1 MLLYEKPYLHPS
13 MKADLAGDSPSL
25 ASIHDSLSNEKARFK
40 RVRLS
45 MGETSEQSGQNAEAG
60 QNPHIEL
67 EENVKSSYRNMLVS
81 GGHVLGMENNYVEED
96 EEFIC
101 EFDSDDEAMDLASK
115 GCFIYLTNEEKKRHY
130 LTIKLWSPRFR
141 LKEGTVY
148 LVAAWIRLLGMPLEF
163 YDRVVLARIRNAVG
177 RTLKIDRTTSE
188 PSRASSSAKSKGKV
202 LGAVRVVYLEPLIR
216 QKDGAVTGKTIKK
229 TNLAM
234 EIHNVGSDD
243 RNVRIHQP
251 FQQDD
256 LVNST
261 VINNQDCQMD
271 QMGVGVNG
279 VA

>member
-67 EENVKSSYRNMLVS
+67 EENVKPSYRNMLVS

-115 GCFIYLTNEEKKRHY
+115 GCFIYLTNEEKKR
-130 LTIKLWSPRFR
+130 IW
-141 LKEGTVY
+141 
-148 LVAAWIRLLGMPLEF
+148 
-163 YDRVVLARIRNAVG
+163 
-177 RTLKIDRTTSE
+177 
-188 PSRASSSAKSKGKV
+188 
-202 LGAVRVVYLEPLIR
+202 
-216 QKDGAVTGKTIKK
+216 
-229 TNLAM
+229 
-234 EIHNVGSDD
+234 
-243 RNVRIHQP
+243 
-251 FQQDD
+251 
-256 LVNST
+256 
-261 VINNQDCQMD
+261 
-271 QMGVGVNG
+271 
-279 VA
+279 